1 MEINTKHSVLVV
13 DDDPQIFKI
22 VSRILNPN
30 QYEVEKAQDGME
42 ALQKITQYKPILL
55 LLDLMMPGMSGIEV
69 CQKLKA
75 NPDSKEIMILVLS
88 AKDGQIDRRRCFES
102 GADDFLVKPFHIDS
116 LARKI
121 EYMIGKKGFSLN

>member
-1 MEINTKHSVLVV
+1 MEKNAKHSVLVV

-30 QYEVEKAQDGME
+30 RYEVEKAQDGEE
-42 ALQKITQYKPILL
+42 ALKKISKYKPVLL

-69 CQKLKA
+69 CQKIKGS
-75 NPDSKEIMILVLS
+75 PGSKEIMILVLT

-121 EYMIGKKGFSLN
+121 EYMIGKKGFALN